1 VFENSL
7 SFTGFASLPNHR
19 TQGGLSRAA
28 GPFRIREGRAENFR
42 SRREDFV
49 FLLPW
54 KFSGL

>member
-7 SFTGFASLPNHR
+7 AFTGFASLPNHR
-19 TQGGLSRAA
+19 KQGGLSRAP
-28 GPFRIREGRAENFR
+28 GPFRIWEGRAEDLR
-42 SRREDFV
+42 SGREDFV

>member
-1 VFENSL
+1 VFEKSL

-19 TQGGLSRAA
+19 TQGGLSRAP

-49 FLLPW
+49 LLLPW